1 MITTMNLD
9 FIPHWKMAVSQIDS
23 QVFIGTNACCM
34 HHVTSELLNK
44 GITCDISLESG
55 AIDQPFGVDSYLW
68 LPTPDHTAPSNHA
81 VRVGIAAL
89 DEMLKQGRKV
99 YIHCKNGHGRAPTFY
114 AAYLI
119 LKRGLDWET
128 AWQAIVA
135 SRPEAHLEPT
145 QLAFL
150 QALTRT

>member
-1 MITTMNLD
+1 MNLD
-9 FIPHWKMAVSQIDS
+9 FIPHRKMAFSQIDS

-34 HHVTSELLNK
+34 HHFKWELLSK
-44 GITCDISLESG
+44 GITCDISLEG
-55 AIDQPFGVDSYLW
+55 EAIDQPFGVDCYLW
-68 LPTPDHTAPSNHA
+68 LPTPDHTAPSEHT
-81 VRVGIAAL
+81 VRVGTAAL

-99 YIHCKNGHGRAPTFY
+99 YIHCKNGHGRAPAFY

-150 QALTRT
+150 QALTRS